1 MIKLGTSMPEHLI
14 GTDPGAFKEFLQGVE
29 DLGYNYVTIG
39 DHILGADLTNR
50 PEWRPYLGQPPL
62 YDVHTPW
69 HEPMVLFGYMA
80 AITKTVE
87 FSTGILVGP
96 QRQSAVLA
104 KQAAEV
110 SILSGGR
117 IRLVLAA
124 GWNDVEFE
132 GLGVSFEDRGKILEE
147 QMVVMRLL
155 WNQQTVNYKGK
166 YHTLDD
172 VGICPLPPQQPI
184 PIWLGGQS
192 KVAQR
197 RVGQLADGWFPYYPC
212 LDPVEIGADW
222 ENIKRHAIAAGR
234 DPASIGIEGA
244 IYFYD
249 PRFPMPTTGIKQP
262 QTLDECVDYA
272 HWWKKFGASRYWVT
286 APWANLGPEETGV
299 RTTGKKWTG
308 VEARLRALEEFK
320 NAVGKDF

>member
-29 DLGYNYVTIG
+29 NLGYDYVTIG

-50 PEWRPYLGQPPL
+50 PDWKPYLGHPPL

-69 HEPMVLFGYMA
+69 HEPMVLFGYMS
-80 AITKTVE
+80 AITSKVE

-117 IRLVLAA
+117 LRLVLAA

-132 GLGVSFEDRGKILEE
+132 GLGVSFADRGKILEE
-147 QMVVMRLL
+147 QMVVMRQL
-155 WNQQTVNYKGK
+155 WTQQTVNYKGK

-172 VGICPLPPQQPI
+172 VGICPLPPAGRV

-197 RVGQLADGWFPYYPC
+197 RVGQLADGWFPYYPH
-212 LDPVEIGADW
+212 LDPEEIGRDW
-222 ENIKRHAIAAGR
+222 ENIVSHAKAAGR
-234 DPASIGIEGA
+234 DPKDIGIEGA
-244 IYFYD
+244 IYFHD
-249 PRFPMPTTGIKQP
+249 PRFPMTPSAFKQP
-262 QTLDECVDYA
+262 VTLDECAEYA
-272 HWWKKFGASRYWVT
+272 HWWKKFGANRFWLT

-308 VEARLRALEEFK
+308 VEQRLRALEEFK
-320 NAVGKDF
+320 KAVGADY

>member
-1 MIKLGTSMPEHLI
+1 MTKLGTSMPEHLI
-14 GTDPGAFKEFLQGVE
+14 GTDPGAFKEFLQGIE
-29 DLGYNYVTIG
+29 DIGIDYVTIG
-39 DHILGADLTNR
+39 DHVLGADLTKR
-50 PEWRPYLGQPPL
+50 PDWKPYLGQPPI

-69 HEPMVLFGYMA
+69 HDPLVLFGYMA
-80 AITKTVE
+80 AITSKVE

-117 IRLVLAA
+117 LRLVLAA

-132 GLGVSFEDRGKILEE
+132 GLGVSFSDRGKILEE

-166 YHTLDD
+166 FHTLDD

-197 RVGQLADGWFPYYPC
+197 RVGQLADGWFPYYPA
-212 LDPVEIGADW
+212 LSPDEIGADW
-222 ENIKRHAIAAGR
+222 ENIKRHAVTAGR
-234 DPASIGIEGA
+234 DPADIGIEGA
-244 IYFYD
+244 IYFTD
-249 PRFPMPTTGIKQP
+249 PRFPLPANAMKSPR
-262 QTLDECVDYA
+262 TLDECVEYA

-299 RTTGKKWTG
+299 REAGKTWTG
-308 VEARLRALEEFK
+308 VEQRLRALEDFK
-320 NAVGKDF
+320 KAVGSDY

>member
-14 GTDPGAFKEFLQGVE
+14 GTDPGAFKAFLQGVE
-29 DLGYNYVTIG
+29 DLGYGYVTIG
-39 DHILGADLTNR
+39 DHILGADVTNR
-50 PEWRPYLGQPPL
+50 PDWKPYLGQPPL

-69 HEPMVLFGYMA
+69 HEPMVLFGYMS
-80 AITKTVE
+80 AITKTLE

-117 IRLVLAA
+117 LRFVLAA
-124 GWNDVEFE
+124 GWNDIEYE
-132 GLGVSFEDRGKILEE
+132 GLGVSFADRGKILEE
-147 QMVVMRLL
+147 QMVVMRKL
-155 WNQQTVNYKGK
+155 WCEQTVTYNGK
-166 YHTLDD
+166 YHTLNE

-197 RVGQLADGWFPYYPC
+197 RTGQLADGWFPYYPC
-212 LDPVEIGADW
+212 LDPDEIGADW
-222 ENIKRHAIAAGR
+222 ENIKRHAVAAGR
-234 DPASIGIEGA
+234 DPADIGIEGA

-249 PRFPMPTTGIKQP
+249 PRFPMPKTGIPQP
-262 QTLDECVDYA
+262 RTLDECVEYA
-272 HWWKKFGASRYWVT
+272 HWWKKFGANRYWVT

-308 VEARLRALEEFK
+308 VEARLKALEDFK